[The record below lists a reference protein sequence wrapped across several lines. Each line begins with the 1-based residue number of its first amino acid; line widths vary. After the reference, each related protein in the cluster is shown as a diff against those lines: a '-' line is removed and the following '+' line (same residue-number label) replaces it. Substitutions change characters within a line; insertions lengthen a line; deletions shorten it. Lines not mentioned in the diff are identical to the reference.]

1 MISKTFK
8 FVDPQGV
15 EIYVYKWLP
24 KNLKKAKGVV
34 QIAHGMAEHASRYER
49 FAQKLTA
56 AGYIVYANDHRGHGK
71 TAGKLENVGYFGD
84 KDGFTWM
91 VRDLYQLNG
100 IIHNSFPKLP
110 VFLFGHSMGS
120 FLTQNFMESYKFSIN
135 GAILSGTLGPQGAL
149 IDFGLF
155 LSSLIILFKGKKHL
169 SKTLFDISMGS
180 YNKSFRPNR
189 TKFDWLSRDK
199 KEVDKYVA
207 DPYCGGVFTAQAYHD
222 LFWGIKD
229 MHRLSRMRKISKD
242 LPIYLFSGEL
252 DPVGSKTRTV
262 VNLINIY
269 NDLEIKN
276 VSFKFYKKCHHETLN
291 ETNREEVMKDVIR
304 WLNAQV

>member
-8 FVDPQGV
+8 FADPQGV
-15 EIYVYKWLP
+15 VIHAYKWLP

-71 TAGKLENVGYFGD
+71 TAGKLDNVGYFGD
-84 KDGFTWM
+84 SDGFAWM
-91 VRDLYQLNG
+91 VRDCYQLNG

-110 VFLFGHSMGS
+110 VFFFGHSMGS
-120 FLTQNFMESYKFSIN
+120 FLAQSFMESYKFSIN
-135 GAILSGTLGPQGAL
+135 GTVLCATLGPQGPL
-149 IDFGLF
+149 LDIGLF
-155 LSSLIILFKGKKHL
+155 LSSLIILFKGKKHK
-169 SKTLFDISMGS
+169 SQILFDMSMGS

-189 TKFDWLSRDK
+189 TKFDWISRDK
-199 KEVDKYVA
+199 KEVDKYVN

-222 LFWGIKD
+222 LFRGIKN
-229 MHRLSRMRKISKD
+229 MLRKGNIRKISKD
-242 LPIYLFSGEL
+242 IPIFLISGDK
-252 DPVGSKTRTV
+252 DPVGGKTKTV
-262 VNLINIY
+262 VELIRLY
-269 NDLEIKN
+269 REMDIKN
-276 VSFKFYKKCHHETLN
+276 VTHKFYKNAHHELLN
-291 ETNREEVMKDVIR
+291 ETNREEVMKDVIA